1 MKYISHGCMM
11 CCETHSIKTG
21 ARILSCLMSFMLEAL
36 ELMMTLRNA
45 ENIH

>member
-11 CCETHSIKTG
+11 CCESHSIKTG
-21 ARILSCLMSFMLEAL
+21 ARILFCLMSLMLEAL
-36 ELMMTLRNA
+36 ELMTILRNA